1 MSEWI
6 REIPSVRQ
14 QYLLLKEIW
23 GRDVEPGYVF
33 LPWIPGEYAH
43 TSRRGQSF
51 KNGPAFA
58 WPPSDDGEMIRRHL
72 KDHADDDLYFTPA
85 TFVDMNRSRDEIS
98 LERALW
104 ADLDEVDPRQLKE
117 YQPTI
122 AWESS
127 PGRYQAV
134 WLFRTAYAGASN
146 SGDLNQRLTY
156 HIGADVSGWDA
167 TQLLRVPGSK
177 NHKKSREGEQGY
189 LLFRESPRP
198 NWQDFLNLPPVPK
211 REVED
216 VDLIILEEKVNRVD
230 ISKVKAKLRSKV
242 KRYVRELI
250 EATDVGDNDRSTVIW
265 QIAREMAD
273 AQCELE
279 EIVAILRGSV
289 WNKYEDRS
297 DGDLRH
303 LARDAQKA
311 MAERVNQNLDT
322 LEISPEWSKWNS
334 FSEWYWA
341 EEPVIEWL
349 IPDFWL
355 QGGLGFI
362 AGIPKSY
369 KSWFGL
375 HMALAVA
382 TGGEFLGQKAKKANV
397 LYIQEEDSER
407 NVRIRMKSMMDSI
420 FPLEYQQMK
429 KSKNVLEPS
438 IQLRIQ
444 TGFVAS
450 DPDWLQKLEEFVEEH
465 RVELVVI
472 DTLMTVSGDIDVDK
486 AREIR
491 QNILN
496 PLKEI
501 GRKFDISFCIIHHNT
516 KAAGASIRPGV
527 AEVTRASTRM
537 MGSGQLHAWA
547 DCGIYIRDKQGPDVI
562 LEIENK
568 AGEDKALRVRIEPDE
583 NGEWAW
589 NPTIQL
595 FSESEEKKETVDPI
609 YKRGNR
615 KPPEVVLRLKKLGA
629 INARMAKTAKEIAEV
644 FDLRVYNVRN
654 QLEAAQANG
663 YLQQVGS
670 SGKYY
675 VM

>member
-1 MSEWI
+1 MSEWV

-23 GRDVEPGYVF
+23 GTDVEPGYVF
-33 LPWIPGEYAH
+33 LPWIPGKLAP

-72 KDHADDDLYFTPA
+72 KDHQDDDLYFTPA
-85 TFVDMNRSRDEIS
+85 TFVDMNRSRDEIN

-104 ADLDEVDPRQLKE
+104 ADLDEVDPRQMKG

-134 WLFRTAYAGASN
+134 WLFRTAMPGAAN
-146 SGDLNQRLTY
+146 PGDLNQRLTY
-156 HIGADVSGWDA
+156 YLGADPSGWDA
-167 TQLLRVPGSK
+167 TQLLRVPGTR
-177 NHKKSREGEQGY
+177 NHKNSVEGEQGY

-198 NWQDFLNLPPVPK
+198 NWKDFYNLPPVPK

-216 VDLIILEEKVNRVD
+216 VDLIILEEKVERVD
-230 ISKVKAKLRSKV
+230 ISKVKAKIRRKV
-242 KRYVRELI
+242 KRYVWELI
-250 EATDVGDNDRSTVIW
+250 QASDVGDNDRSTVIW
-265 QIAREMAD
+265 QISREMAD
-273 AQCELE
+273 AECELE
-279 EIVAILRGSV
+279 EIIAILRDSV

-311 MAERVNQNLDT
+311 INERVNQNLET
-322 LEISPEWSKWNS
+322 LDISPDWGKWNS

-341 EEPVIEWL
+341 EEPKVEWL
-349 IPDFWL
+349 VPDFWL
-355 QGGLGFI
+355 KGGLGFI

-375 HMALAVA
+375 HFALAVA
-382 TGGEFLGQKAKKANV
+382 TGGEFLGQKARKANV

-407 NVRIRMKSMMDSI
+407 NVRLRMREMMGSV
-420 FPLEYQQMK
+420 FPLEYQQMSK
-429 KSKNVLEPS
+429 KDKSLEPS

-465 RVELVVI
+465 RIELVVI

-491 QNILN
+491 TNILN

-501 GRKFDISFCIIHHNT
+501 GRKYDIAFCIIHHNT
-516 KAAGASIRPGV
+516 KSAGSTFKPGV

-562 LEIENK
+562 LEIETK
-568 AGEDKALRVRIEPDE
+568 AGEDKALRVRIEKDE
-583 NGEWAW
+583 NGEWVW
-589 NPTIQL
+589 NPVL
-595 FSESEEKKETVDPI
+595 VYHSDAEVKEEIEPI
-609 YKRGNR
+609 RKSGKRV
-615 KPPEVVLRLKKLGA
+615 PEVVKRLNKLGA
-629 INARMAKTAKEIAEV
+629 INPRTARSAKIIAET
-644 FDLRVYNVRN
+644 FDLRAYNVRN
-654 QLEAAQANG
+654 QLEHAEEKG
-663 YLQQVGS
+663 YIEQVGDT
-670 SGKYY
+670 GRYY
-675 VM
+675 ISM